1 MSAFKGLT
9 ILSSFGLLSAA
20 ALHSTKRSAVDFS
33 PAAVK
38 LDSDF
43 GYQSRLPTAKD
54 GVRVAYALPGR
65 QLPHANVNIMAS
77 ANLTP
82 AALAGRARQL

>member
-33 PAAVK
+33 PAAVR

-43 GYQSRLPTAKD
+43 GYQSRFPTAKE
-54 GVRVAYALPGR
+54 GVRAA
-65 QLPHANVNIMAS
+65 